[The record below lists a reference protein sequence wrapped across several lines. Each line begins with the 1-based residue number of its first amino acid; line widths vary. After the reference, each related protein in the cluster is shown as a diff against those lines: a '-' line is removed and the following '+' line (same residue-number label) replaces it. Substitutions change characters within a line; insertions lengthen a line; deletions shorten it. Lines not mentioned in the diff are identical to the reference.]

1 MFNFMN
7 IDEIEFEELCKQ
19 ILEKKLGKTFRIF
32 GRGADGGIDIQA
44 NDNEN
49 IIGQA
54 KFYRNTSQTDT
65 VGKIKKEA
73 NRINPKKIE
82 QYYLFIGR
90 EMSPQNI
97 QKIYENFQDILKTKE
112 NIFTMKEINELLNK
126 DEYSDIVRQH

>member
-19 ILEKKLGKTFRIF
+19 ILEKKLGKTFRVF

-54 KFYRNTSQTDT
+54 KFYMNTSQSDT
-65 VGKIKKEA
+65 VNKIKKEV
-73 NRINPKKIE
+73 NRIGYRNIE

-97 QKIYENFQDILKTKE
+97 QKIYDSLQENLKIKE
-112 NIFTMKEINELLNK
+112 NIYTIKEINELLNK
-126 DEYSDIVRQH
+126 EEYIAL